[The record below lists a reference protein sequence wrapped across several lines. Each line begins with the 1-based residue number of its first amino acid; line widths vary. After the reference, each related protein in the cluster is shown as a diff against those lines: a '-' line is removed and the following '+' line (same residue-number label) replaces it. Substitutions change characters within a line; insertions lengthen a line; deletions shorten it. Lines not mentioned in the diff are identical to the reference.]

1 MSVEVD
7 RELARIEAG
16 AALDEVVGELD
27 RAGWAVEFVDAD
39 WTLRWISQGLRT
51 LIGEFDDERLGIGL
65 HVFEALQLPTWDAAV
80 TKESGLHF
88 MAVNVP
94 YMAYE
99 HPEGLDGILAMSD
112 GRPEAAALVELVP
125 APPPPVWVSNFDFL
139 QGDLPPTSIRYSA
152 TRHYTPAGDLLGTSF
167 VFSPDLPAATLSL
180 VARGDPAMFGRMAR
194 LLEPA
199 PRPAAVLFADLRASA
214 VLSRRLPSAAY
225 FRLVRAITTA
235 IDEVVAAR
243 RGIVGKH
250 AGDGVTAFFL
260 SEDLG
265 SDSGAARAAL
275 DAARAVS
282 EAVGEAAAELAS
294 AGAPLRP
301 EECVMGVGVHW
312 GGALYIGQVVTG
324 GRLEVTA
331 LGDEMNECAR
341 IEQSSSDGEV
351 LASKGLVERLSAADA
366 DALGL
371 DGERLRY
378 RTVAELP
385 EAGEKAIRDA
395 GGVAVAEVGA
405 SR

>member
-1 MSVEVD
+1 MSVEID

-16 AALDEVVGELD
+16 AALDKVVGELD
-27 RAGWAVEFVDAD
+27 RAGWAVEFVDGD

-51 LIGEFDDERLGIGL
+51 LIGEFDDERLGIGR

-80 TKESGLHF
+80 TRDSGLRF

-112 GRPEAAALVELVP
+112 GRPEAGPLAELVP
-125 APPPPVWVSNFDFL
+125 APPPPVWVS
-139 QGDLPPTSIRYSA
+139 
-152 TRHYTPAGDLLGTSF
+152 
-167 VFSPDLPAATLSL
+167 
-180 VARGDPAMFGRMAR
+180 
-194 LLEPA
+194 
-199 PRPAAVLFADLRASA
+199 
-214 VLSRRLPSAAY
+214 
-225 FRLVRAITTA
+225 
-235 IDEVVAAR
+235 
-243 RGIVGKH
+243 
-250 AGDGVTAFFL
+250 

-265 SDSGAARAAL
+265 SDSGAARAAI
-275 DAARAVS
+275 DAGRAVS
-282 EAVGEAAAELAS
+282 EAVDQAAAELAS
-294 AGAPLRP
+294 AGVPLRP

-351 LASKGLVERLSAADA
+351 LASKGLVERLSSSDA

-385 EAGEKAIRDA
+385 GAGEKAIRDA

-405 SR
+405 SP